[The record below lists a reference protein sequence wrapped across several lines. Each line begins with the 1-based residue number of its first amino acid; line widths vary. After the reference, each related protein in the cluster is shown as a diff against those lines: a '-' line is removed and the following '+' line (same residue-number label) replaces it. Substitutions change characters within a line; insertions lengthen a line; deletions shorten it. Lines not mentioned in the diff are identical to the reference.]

1 LKKKGSTIMIAW
13 LILGA
18 LSGWIASRIMKRDEQ
33 MGAIAN
39 IVVGVIG
46 AFIGGFLGTRLLGV
60 DVTGLNISSILL
72 SVLGAVIL
80 LAILGGIRK

>member
-1 LKKKGSTIMIAW
+1 MIAW